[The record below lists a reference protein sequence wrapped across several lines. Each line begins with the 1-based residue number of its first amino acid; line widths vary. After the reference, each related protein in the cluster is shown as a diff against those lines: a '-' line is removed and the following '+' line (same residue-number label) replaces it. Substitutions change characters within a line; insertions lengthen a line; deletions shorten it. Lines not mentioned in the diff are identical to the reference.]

1 MGTGGLELGRS
12 PNSSDKKRSYRD
24 FQPYLWQ
31 LRRVLS
37 DFMVYKL
44 YMYSLCK
51 CTNFRSSRKG
61 FLVPKNGQTVIS
73 ALFMVIKTCFER
85 FLWYISYICIAYVSV
100 KISEVVGNNFFAK
113 NGPIEF
119 QPYLWSLRRVLSGF
133 YGI

>member
-24 FQPYLWQ
+24 FQPYLWP

-51 CTNFRSSRKG
+51 CTNFRSSPER
-61 FLVPKNGQTVIS
+61 IS
-73 ALFMVIKTCFER
+73 RAKKR
-85 FLWYISYICIAYVSV
+85 SYSD
-100 KISEVVGNNFFAK
+100 
-113 NGPIEF
+113 F

-133 YGI
+133 YGIYMLYI